1 MNTSVRRLMGIGIC
15 LLVTLTVSA
24 SEQPQDT
31 VLEKGNS
38 QIATFLQY
46 FYRAKSLDPK
56 QLHEL
61 SLQEEDAL
69 LNRKEGDS
77 ILRLALIALLPDANL
92 QTTSCAIDLLQSY
105 LHENS
110 PDEEKRQF
118 AAFLLHTLS
127 QLQYQALNQYIIQ
140 EKLNTILHERDQLTA
155 RYQQTK
161 GQLEHAWEERRK
173 QRIHNKKVNQALLQ
187 ERRTV
192 ANLRK
197 QIEQLK
203 GIEKKLDQRKKSMS
217 PST

>member
-15 LLVTLTVSA
+15 LLITLTVSA
-24 SEQPQDT
+24 SEQPQVT
-31 VLEKGNS
+31 LFEKDNS
-38 QIATFLQY
+38 QLTTFLQY

-56 QLHEL
+56 KLHEL
-61 SLQEEDAL
+61 YMQEEETL
-69 LNRKEGDS
+69 LNRQDDDS

-110 PDEEKRQF
+110 PDEERHQF

-127 QLQYQALNQYIIQ
+127 QLQYRALNQHIIQ
-140 EKLNTILHERDQLTA
+140 EKLITTLQERNELTA

-161 GQLEHAWEERRK
+161 DQLKHAWSERRK
-173 QRIHNKKVNQALLQ
+173 QRIHNKKANQALRQ

-203 GIEKKLDQRKKSMS
+203 GIEKKLDQRKKDIS

>member
-1 MNTSVRRLMGIGIC
+1 MNTSVRRLMGMGIC

-24 SEQPQDT
+24 SEQPQDI
-31 VLEKGNS
+31 LYEKDSS
-38 QIATFLQY
+38 QITTFLQY

-56 QLHEL
+56 KLQEL
-61 SLQEEDAL
+61 SMQEEKTL
-69 LNRKEGDS
+69 LNRKDDDS
-77 ILRLALIALLPDANL
+77 ILRLALISLLPDANL

-110 PDEEKRQF
+110 PDEERRQF

-127 QLQYQALNQYIIQ
+127 QLQYRALNQHIIQ
-140 EKLNTILHERDQLTA
+140 EKLNTTLQERGDLAA

-161 GQLEHAWEERRK
+161 GQLEHAWSEERK
-173 QRIHNKKVNQALLQ
+173 QRIHQEKANQALRQ

-203 GIEKKLDQRKKSMS
+203 GIEKKLDQRKKDLS

>member
-24 SEQPQDT
+24 SEQPPVT
-31 VLEKGNS
+31 LREKGNS
-38 QIATFLQY
+38 QITTFLQY
-46 FYRAKSLDPK
+46 FYHAKSLDPTK
-56 QLHEL
+56 LHEL
-61 SLQEEDAL
+61 YMQEEEAL
-69 LNRKEGDS
+69 LNRKDDDS
-77 ILRLALIALLPDANL
+77 ILRLALIALLPDDKL

-105 LHENS
+105 LHEHS

-118 AAFLLHTLS
+118 AAFLLHTLA
-127 QLQYQALNQYIIQ
+127 QLQYRTLNQHMIQ
-140 EKLNTILHERDQLTA
+140 EKLNTTLQEHDELTA

-161 GQLEHAWEERRK
+161 GQLEHAWAERRQ
-173 QRIHNKKVNQALLQ
+173 QRIHNKNANQALRQ

-203 GIEKKLDQRKKSMS
+203 GIEKKLDQRKKDIS

>member
-31 VLEKGNS
+31 LLEKDHS
-38 QIATFLQY
+38 QITTFLQY

-56 QLHEL
+56 KLQEL
-61 SLQEEDAL
+61 SMQEEEAL
-69 LNRKEGDS
+69 LNREDDDS
-77 ILRLALIALLPDANL
+77 ILRLALIALLPDANP
-92 QTTSCAIDLLQSY
+92 QSTSCAIDLLQSY
-105 LHENS
+105 LHENN

-127 QLQYQALNQYIIQ
+127 QLQYRTLNQHITQ
-140 EKLNTILHERDQLTA
+140 KKLNMTLQERDQLTA
-155 RYQQTK
+155 RYHQTK
-161 GQLEHAWEERRK
+161 GQLEHAWAERHK
-173 QRIHNKKVNQALLQ
+173 QHIHNEKAKQALLQ

-203 GIEKKLDQRKKSMS
+203 GIEKKLDQRKKDIS